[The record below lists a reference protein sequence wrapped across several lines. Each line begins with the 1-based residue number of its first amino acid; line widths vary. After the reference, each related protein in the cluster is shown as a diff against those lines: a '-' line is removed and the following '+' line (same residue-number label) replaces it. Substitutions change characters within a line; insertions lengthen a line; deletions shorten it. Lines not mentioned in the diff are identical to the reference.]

1 MFHTMKEK
9 REQGF
14 TLIELL
20 IVMALLGVLVAV
32 MLPKYQDLTP
42 EAKLVASQQNLQTI
56 QSAIL
61 IYAAK
66 NSTTGGLPDSIGAL
80 IDYFPRRRIPVEK
93 IGNHSGVVNDAQ
105 ATDNLVSCTNAGG
118 WLYNPTTGTV
128 WVNVNDIAAVPG
140 GTMASYTGTVNPF
153 TDW

>member
-1 MFHTMKEK
+1 MFRTLKEK
-9 REQGF
+9 KETGF

-56 QSAIL
+56 RSAIL

-66 NSTTGGLPDSIGAL
+66 NQSSGGMPDSLGDL
-80 IDYFPRRRIPVEK
+80 RTYFPRKKIPTEK
-93 IGNHSGVVNDAQ
+93 IS
-105 ATDNLVSCTNAGG
+105 NLNTSELDPQVDDDDVTCTNSGG
-118 WLYNPTTGTV
+118 WIYNPLTGTV
-128 WVNVNDIAAVPG
+128 FVNVNDIVGGGFISNYSGSAVP
-140 GTMASYTGTVNPF
+140 F
-153 TDW
+153 EW

>member
-1 MFHTMKEK
+1 MFRALKERKEK
-9 REQGF
+9 GF

-56 QSAIL
+56 RSAIL

-66 NSTTGGLPDSIGAL
+66 NQTTGGMPDSLGDL
-80 IDYFPRRRIPVEK
+80 VTYFPRRKIPVEK
-93 IGNHSGVVNDAQ
+93 ISNTSSAVNDAQ
-105 ATDNLVSCTNAGG
+105 ANDDNVTCTNAGG
-118 WLYNPTTGTV
+118 WIYNPTTGTV
-128 WVNVNDIAAVPG
+128 WVNINDI
-140 GTMASYTGTVNPF
+140 TTFITNYTGSENPF

>member
-1 MFHTMKEK
+1 MFRTMKEK
-9 REQGF
+9 REKGF

-56 QSAIL
+56 RSAIL

-66 NSTTGGLPDSIGAL
+66 NQTSGGMPDSLGDL
-80 IDYFPRRRIPVEK
+80 VTYFPRRKIPIEK
-93 IGNHSGVVNDAQ
+93 ISNSSGSILDSQ
-105 ATDNLVSCTNAGG
+105 ADDTAVTCTNAGG
-118 WLYNPTTGTV
+118 WIYNPLTGTV
-128 WVNVNDIAAVPG
+128 FVNVNDITAFITNYSGSDVP
-140 GTMASYTGTVNPF
+140 F
-153 TDW
+153 DW

>member
-1 MFHTMKEK
+1 MLHKNDDK
-9 REQGF
+9 GF

-42 EAKLVASQQNLQTI
+42 EAKIVASQQNLQSI

-66 NSTTGGLPDSIGAL
+66 NLDPVFPDSLGSLATMGL
-80 IDYFPRRRIPVEK
+80 FARKRVPTEK
-93 IGNHSGVVNDAQ
+93 ISGTAAVLLDAQ
-105 ATDNLVSCTNAGG
+105 ADDNNVTCTNAGG
-118 WLYNPTTGTV
+118 WLYNPTTGSV
-128 WVNVNDIAAVPG
+128 WVNINDISGFLP
-140 GTMASYTGTVNPF
+140 TQTGNPF
-153 TDW
+153 AEW

>member
-1 MFHTMKEK
+1 MFRTLKEK
-9 REQGF
+9 REEGF

-56 QSAIL
+56 RSAIL

-66 NSTTGGLPDSIGAL
+66 NQTTGGMPDSLGDL
-80 IDYFPRRRIPVEK
+80 RDYFPRKKIPVEK
-93 IGNHSGVVNDAQ
+93 ISGFNTSTEDAQ
-105 ATDNLVSCTNAGG
+105 ADDDNVSSDNAGG
-118 WLYNPTTGTV
+118 WVYNPTTGTV
-128 WVNVNDIAAVPG
+128 FVNVNDISVHI
-140 GTMASYTGTVNPF
+140 ASYTGSENPF
-153 TDW
+153 ADW

>member
-1 MFHTMKEK
+1 MFRTMREK
-9 REQGF
+9 REKGF

-56 QSAIL
+56 RSAIL

-66 NSTTGGLPDSIGAL
+66 NQTTGGMPDSLGDL
-80 IDYFPRRRIPVEK
+80 ITYFPRRKIPTEK
-93 IGNHSGVVNDAQ
+93 ISGLSTAINDAQ
-105 ATDNLVSCTNAGG
+105 ANDDNVTCTDAGG
-118 WLYNPTTGTV
+118 WIYNPTTGTV
-128 WVNVNDIAAVPG
+128 WVNVNTISNFI
-140 GTMASYTGTVNPF
+140 TNYTGTVDPF
-153 TDW
+153 VDW

>member
-1 MFHTMKEK
+1 MFRTMKEK
-9 REQGF
+9 REKGF

-56 QSAIL
+56 RSAIL

-66 NSTTGGLPDSIGAL
+66 NQTVGGMPDSLGDL
-80 IDYFPRRRIPVEK
+80 INYFPRRKIPIEK
-93 IGNHSGVVNDAQ
+93 ISGTNSNRTVTEADDGDVTSA
-105 ATDNLVSCTNAGG
+105 NAGG
-118 WLYNPTTGTV
+118 WVYNSTTGTV
-128 WVNVNDIAAVPG
+128 FVDVNDITVFI
-140 GTMASYTGTVNPF
+140 SNYTGSEVPF

>member
-1 MFHTMKEK
+1 MFRRFKEENEK
-9 REQGF
+9 GF

-56 QSAIL
+56 RSAIL

-66 NSTTGGLPDSIGAL
+66 NQTTGGMPDSLGDL
-80 IDYFPRRRIPVEK
+80 RDYFPRKKIPVEK
-93 IGNHSGVVNDAQ
+93 ISGLNTAIEDADPDDDAVV
-105 ATDNLVSCTNAGG
+105 STNAGG
-118 WLYNPTTGTV
+118 WIYNPTTGTV
-128 WVNVNDIAAVPG
+128 FVNVATIS
-140 GTMASYTGTVNPF
+140 TFITSYSGSVNPF

>member
-1 MFHTMKEK
+1 MFRKFKEEKEK
-9 REQGF
+9 GF

-56 QSAIL
+56 RSAIL

-66 NSTTGGLPDSIGAL
+66 NQTTGGMPDSLGDL
-80 IDYFPRRRIPVEK
+80 RDYFPRKKIPVEK
-93 IGNHSGVVNDAQ
+93 ISNLNTSIEDAQ
-105 ATDNLVSCTNAGG
+105 VDDDNVTSTDAGG
-118 WLYNPTTGTV
+118 WIYNPTTGTV
-128 WVNVNDIAAVPG
+128 FVNVETIA
-140 GTMASYTGTVNPF
+140 TFITSYTGSVNPF